1 LGKRGKLPSSM
12 NTDTWFETA
21 KANLSRYWGYPDFRP
36 GQDAV
41 VKSVLKGDE
50 TLVLFPTGG
59 GKSLCYQV
67 PATVLPG
74 LTLVISPLVA
84 LMQDQVDQLN
94 ARGIRSAF
102 INSTLPR
109 HEVEQRLIN
118 ARNGMYT
125 LLYCAPERLETP
137 LFQQEAPNLN
147 IQLVAVDE
155 AHCISEWGH
164 DFRPPYRRIR
174 ENITSVIGETRW
186 MALTATATPR
196 VKDDIIR
203 VMGFDNPTV
212 ITKGFE
218 RKNLKWWVIDTPQKN
233 TLLLKMVKRWSGAGL
248 IYAGTRRLCNEIAAL
263 MRSHGVRCEAYH
275 AGLTSDE
282 RKRIQ
287 QDWIDNTLELVVAT
301 NAFGMG
307 IDKPDCRYVLHY
319 NMPGSLEAYY
329 QEAGRAGRDGAQ
341 SFPTMLVTSS
351 DVKTSRKRL
360 EESYPDYDV
369 VAQVYTM
376 LCDSLALASGSVQE
390 EPASVDLDKLGKR
403 SGLRKN
409 VLVNALRT
417 LERLDVIEMVQPNEP
432 MLGVQFNLD
441 KDLIV
446 EQVGSGGN
454 EAKIQFVDRLLR
466 LFLPE
471 GQHKMN
477 FLEAG
482 WVTSRLELSHNAVL
496 KGLNVL
502 SSEGV
507 LRWETRRDD
516 PVIRVKEDRAE
527 RVPVQR
533 KQVDVYRTIQQDKL
547 EHMIGY
553 ALTQGCR
560 SAYIRRYFGE
570 TEVPDYCGFCDRCLA
585 GEGEPEMTDVLIQ
598 QVVSLLKSGPSD
610 LTRLESEAGI
620 PRKTLEAV
628 LKWLSS
634 QRKIRFEKKSG
645 LFYWK

>member
-1 LGKRGKLPSSM
+1 M

-263 MRSHGVRCEAYH
+263 HAVSRRAMRS
-275 AGLTSDE
+275 
-282 RKRIQ
+282 
-287 QDWIDNTLELVVAT
+287 
-301 NAFGMG
+301 
-307 IDKPDCRYVLHY
+307 
-319 NMPGSLEAYY
+319 
-329 QEAGRAGRDGAQ
+329 
-341 SFPTMLVTSS
+341 
-351 DVKTSRKRL
+351 
-360 EESYPDYDV
+360 
-369 VAQVYTM
+369 
-376 LCDSLALASGSVQE
+376 
-390 EPASVDLDKLGKR
+390 
-403 SGLRKN
+403 
-409 VLVNALRT
+409 
-417 LERLDVIEMVQPNEP
+417 
-432 MLGVQFNLD
+432 
-441 KDLIV
+441 
-446 EQVGSGGN
+446 
-454 EAKIQFVDRLLR
+454 
-466 LFLPE
+466 
-471 GQHKMN
+471 
-477 FLEAG
+477 
-482 WVTSRLELSHNAVL
+482 
-496 KGLNVL
+496 
-502 SSEGV
+502 
-507 LRWETRRDD
+507 
-516 PVIRVKEDRAE
+516 
-527 RVPVQR
+527 
-533 KQVDVYRTIQQDKL
+533 
-547 EHMIGY
+547 
-553 ALTQGCR
+553 
-560 SAYIRRYFGE
+560 
-570 TEVPDYCGFCDRCLA
+570 
-585 GEGEPEMTDVLIQ
+585 
-598 QVVSLLKSGPSD
+598 
-610 LTRLESEAGI
+610 I
-620 PRKTLEAV
+620 PRRTDL
-628 LKWLSS
+628 
-634 QRKIRFEKKSG
+634 R
-645 LFYWK
+645 